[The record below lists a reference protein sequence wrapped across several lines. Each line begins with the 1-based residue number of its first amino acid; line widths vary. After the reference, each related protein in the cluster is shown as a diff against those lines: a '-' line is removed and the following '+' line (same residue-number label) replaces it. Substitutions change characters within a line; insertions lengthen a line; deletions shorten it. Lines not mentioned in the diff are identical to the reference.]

1 MIPFFFTNIPVT
13 LETKL
18 NILLKRVLD
27 QYGSEYFNVQGQYWN
42 GDKLTVESLFPDYIL
57 KEYELYPSKVR
68 IIPIVK
74 NYLRWLFSMEY
85 GYGAYVNWENIRT
98 GLLMD
103 KKLLEGIAE
112 EYFPGEDFASDEL
125 SDVLPNMRSFSLFA
139 EDNYLRIKGTS
150 KAIKYVLVQLLN
162 LPYNT
167 TTVTTYSNNV
177 IKIYGTVPDKYK
189 PFLNR
194 NVYPA
199 GTSIIYE
206 NV

>member
-139 EDNYLRIKGTS
+139 EDNYLRIKGTN